1 MKGRFK
7 DRAKQI
13 TLIVLFLVIS
23 ILTISLIAGRIN
35 TVEILVVK
43 KEGLSTE
50 KTLDSQL
57 EYFEKKEILKSEMKY
72 FKGTVVTSTQQLKN
86 KVLIYNLKPGS
97 PIPLSSLEEPNG
109 AGQFAAVMPKGR
121 TVHLLSQAMVGLPPV
136 QAGDKINIGLSY
148 KEKDDDGTES
158 IHTGMLMTNITIYK
172 ILENNIYVDVDLEQD
187 LVLSTA
193 SQLGTFVYQVPG
205 QKTELCGEDST
216 KCSNDDTDSTPAVIE
231 QSDIFKAILNKTY
244 STTTSSINKA
254 INGSSDDKD
263 NNDNEAEKTSS
274 NVVTG
279 SINSS
284 SNSKSN
290 SEKNSGG
297 ETND

>member
-23 ILTISLIAGRIN
+23 VLTISLIAGRIN

-43 KEGLSTE
+43 KEGLNTE
-50 KTLDSQL
+50 KTLDNQL

-72 FKGTVVTSTQQLKN
+72 FKGTVVTSKQQLKN
-86 KVLIYNLKPGS
+86 KVLLYNLKPGS

-109 AGQFAAVMPKGR
+109 AGQFAAIMPKGR

-136 QAGDKINIGLSY
+136 QAGDKINIALSY
-148 KEKDDDGTES
+148 KEKDDDGTEK
-158 IHTGMLMTNITIYK
+158 IHTGMLMTDIKIYR
-172 ILENNIYVDVDLEQD
+172 IVENNIYVDVDLEQD

-193 SQLGTFVYQVPG
+193 SQLGTFVYQIPG
-205 QKTELCGEDST
+205 QKTGLCGNDST
-216 KCSNDDTDSTPAVIE
+216 DCSSDDTDSTPAVIE

-244 STTTSSINKA
+244 STTTSSVDKA
-254 INGSSDDKD
+254 INGSPKD
-263 NNDNEAEKTSS
+263 EKNNDEAEKASS
-274 NVVTG
+274 TVIT
-279 SINSS
+279 NSS
-284 SNSKSN
+284 SSKSN
-290 SEKNSGG
+290 SDESSGG
-297 ETND
+297 DKK